1 MISHGLTEPDM
12 SHFEPPIKDMLF
24 ALDEFIG
31 LEKLNQIEGLD
42 QEIDRE
48 FLSSI
53 YSSAAEIASEVIAP
67 TNIDG
72 DRLGVTLKDGR
83 VEVPP
88 GYKEAYEAYISGG
101 WPTLSFNSNFGGQG
115 LPSLVSMPINE
126 MVMAANFSWAHL
138 VLLTNSAIRAVEC
151 HAEKSLQDLFLG
163 KLISGEYSGTMNL
176 TEPQAG
182 SDLSVLNT
190 SAAQSGDHYRITGQK
205 IFITWGEHD
214 LSENIIHLVLARLP
228 DAPEGVKADSYT
240 HLTLPTIYSV

>member
-1 MISHGLTEPDM
+1 M

-31 LEKLNQIEGLD
+31 LEKLNQIEGLN

-88 GYKEAYEAYISGG
+88 GYKEACLLYTS
-101 WPTLSFNSNFGGQG
+101 
-115 LPSLVSMPINE
+115 PSPRDRGCSRMP
-126 MVMAANFSWAHL
+126 S
-138 VLLTNSAIRAVEC
+138 SA
-151 HAEKSLQDLFLG
+151 
-163 KLISGEYSGTMNL
+163 
-176 TEPQAG
+176 
-182 SDLSVLNT
+182 
-190 SAAQSGDHYRITGQK
+190 
-205 IFITWGEHD
+205 
-214 LSENIIHLVLARLP
+214 
-228 DAPEGVKADSYT
+228 
-240 HLTLPTIYSV
+240 